1 MQARE
6 WLPNPPAGISVC
18 GGFDGSDSD
27 DWTGIK
33 LETREGLLFTP
44 RYGPDRR
51 PTIWSPA
58 EWDGRIPRGQV
69 LIAWREIA
77 ERYRLV
83 RAYCDPGFRDETSW
97 STDIED
103 WDAELGPGIFIP
115 WDTAGSRRAGAM
127 FEALRRF
134 ESDLREGRI
143 THDGCPL
150 TAAHMANARKVARR
164 NDMYGLGKPSQAQ
177 KIDLAVTSVLA
188 HQAACDARAAGWPDE
203 SAPPPLMF
211 GL

>member
-1 MQARE
+1 MRA
-6 WLPNPPAGISVC
+6 WLPNPPDGTAVC

-27 DWTGIK
+27 DWTAIK
-33 LETREGLLFTP
+33 LETREGFIFTP
-44 RYGPDRR
+44 RYGPDSR

-69 LIAWREIA
+69 TLAWRELA
-77 ERYRLV
+77 QRYRLLRV
-83 RAYCDPGFRDETSW
+83 YCDPGFRDESSW

-103 WDAELGPGIFIP
+103 WDDEHGPGVFVP
-115 WDTAGSRRAGAM
+115 WDTAGSRRQAPV

-134 ESDLREGRI
+134 ESDLTEKRI

-150 TAAHMANARKVARR
+150 TADHMAIARKVARK
-164 NDMYGLGKPSQAQ
+164 NDSYGLGKPSQAQ
-177 KIDLAVTSVLA
+177 KIDIAVTSVLT
-188 HQAACDARAAGWPDE
+188 HQAASDMRKVGWPEE
-203 SAPPPLMF
+203 SGLPPMVF